1 MSRKDPRDPDL
12 IRDLDLLLDMLRDEW
27 DFGTRRGAG
36 VRGADLVQGQKPL
49 TSKRFTDAVL
59 DAETELHGTR
69 ASWERRIK
77 RRFVQRYGHSVTR
90 REYRL

>member
-12 IRDLDLLLDMLRDEW
+12 IRDLDLLLNALCDEW
-27 DFGTRRGAG
+27 NFCAG
-36 VRGADLVQGQKPL
+36 VRGSDLVQGAKPL

-59 DAETELHGTR
+59 DAETELPGNR
-69 ASWERRIK
+69 ASWERRVK

-90 REYRL
+90 REYRA